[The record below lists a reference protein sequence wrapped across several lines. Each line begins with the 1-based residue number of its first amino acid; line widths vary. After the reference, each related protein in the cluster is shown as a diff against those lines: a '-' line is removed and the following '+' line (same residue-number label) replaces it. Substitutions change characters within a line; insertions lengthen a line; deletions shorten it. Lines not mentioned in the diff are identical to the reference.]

1 MGLAQVH
8 EGASAYLDGECGAIF
23 AQINCLA
30 LERVT
35 SLDRFHILCHQ
46 SMMLRVD
53 NVGAMKAQKLLI
65 GVAMHAACGG
75 IGFDNE
81 AIHVSDDQSIVAG
94 FKDATVL
101 LFLFAQLF
109 FGLHALSDV
118 AYYRQ
123 PMKFPFIGE
132 RGCLP
137 ISMECSAIFAPG
149 NKLGMDET
157 AQGEV

>member
-1 MGLAQVH
+1 MQP
-8 EGASAYLDGECGAIF
+8 DDF
-23 AQINCLA
+23 
-30 LERVT
+30 
-35 SLDRFHILCHQ
+35 
-46 SMMLRVD
+46 
-53 NVGAMKAQKLLI
+53 LI
-65 GVAMHAACGG
+65 GIAKHVAKGW
-75 IGFDNE
+75 
-81 AIHVSDDQSIVAG
+81 IHLNDEPIQVEDIQSIVSG

-101 LFLFAQLF
+101 LFLFMKLF
-109 FGLHALSDV
+109 FGLHALSDI

-157 AQGEV
+157 AQGEL